1 MKDSF
6 ATPERQYR
14 WRVENAHA
22 YRGRAV
28 NIRLLKCERCGDP
41 PDAGLVA
48 KTLTLCLRC
57 LYAYSAKVRELE
69 AMESLESDDTDG

>member
-1 MKDSF
+1 MNESF

-14 WRVENAHA
+14 WRLENGRAF
-22 YRGRAV
+22 RGRAV
-28 NIRLLKCERCGDP
+28 NVKLLKCERCGDP

-69 AMESLESDDTDG
+69 ALESDDRDG